1 LRHVF
6 ITNRAKMTQ
15 LYRPRWHKSK
25 FPAEKFRTE
34 NFSRKD
40 NPAPMSHRGGENFTE
55 TILGNIKSVG
65 I

>member
-1 LRHVF
+1 
-6 ITNRAKMTQ
+6 MTQ